1 MRLDQTWRR
10 GAVGGAL
17 GSALALA
24 VAARELHAQRLLS
37 FNVGGGHSAVRSS
50 AANPGGS
57 ELNALAA
64 VQLDVPLL
72 PLAVRADAML
82 VGWNSDAGPLSL
94 SANLVL
100 PLRLPVVTPY
110 VIAGY
115 GKYGVGSA
123 QTMKGWNAG
132 AGVRLGVGRVGV
144 FAEAR
149 RHEVYARDAYSF
161 GLTF

>member
-1 MRLDQTWRR
+1 MRLDQIRRR

-17 GSALALA
+17 ALA
-24 VAARELHAQRLLS
+24 VAAGELRAQRLLS
-37 FNVGGGHSAVRSS
+37 FNVGGGHSAVRRSTGD
-50 AANPGGS
+50 AGGS
-57 ELNALAA
+57 ELNMIAA
-64 VQLDVPLL
+64 AQLDVPLL

-110 VIAGY
+110 VMAGY

-149 RHEVYARDAYSF
+149 RHQVYARDAYSF

>member
-1 MRLDQTWRR
+1 MTLDQIRRR

-17 GSALALA
+17 ALA
-24 VAARELHAQRLLS
+24 VAAGELRAQRLLS
-37 FNVGGGHSAVRSS
+37 FNVGGGHSAVRRPGGDAGSN
-50 AANPGGS
+50 AGGS
-57 ELNALAA
+57 ELNAVAA
-64 VQLDVPLL
+64 AQVDVPLL
-72 PLAVRADAML
+72 PLAVRGDAML

-149 RHEVYARDAYSF
+149 RHQVYARDAYSF

>member
-1 MRLDQTWRR
+1 MRLDQIRRR
-10 GAVGGAL
+10 GAMGG
-17 GSALALA
+17 ALALA
-24 VAARELHAQRLLS
+24 VAAGELRAQRLLS
-37 FNVGGGHSAVRSS
+37 FNVGGGHSAVRRS
-50 AANPGGS
+50 AGDAGGS
-57 ELNALAA
+57 ELNVVAA
-64 VQLDVPLL
+64 AQLDVPLL

-82 VGWNSDAGPLSL
+82 VGWNSNAGPLSL

-115 GKYGVGSA
+115 GTYGVGSA
-123 QTMKGWNAG
+123 QKMEGWNAG
-132 AGVRLGVGRVGV
+132 AGVRLGVGRVGM

-149 RHEVYARDAYSF
+149 RHRVYARDAYSF

>member
-1 MRLDQTWRR
+1 MTLEQIRRR
-10 GAVGGAL
+10 GAV

-24 VAARELHAQRLLS
+24 VAAGELRAQRLLS
-37 FNVGGGHSAVRSS
+37 FNVGGGHSAVRRPSGDT
-50 AANPGGS
+50 GGG
-57 ELNALAA
+57 EYNALVAA
-64 VQLDVPLL
+64 QLDVPLL
-72 PLAVRADAML
+72 PLAARVDALL

-94 SANLVL
+94 TANVVL

-110 VIAGY
+110 VMAGY
-115 GKYGVGSA
+115 GRYGVGSA
-123 QTMKGWNAG
+123 QKLEGWNAG

-149 RHEVYARDAYSF
+149 RHQVYARDAYSF